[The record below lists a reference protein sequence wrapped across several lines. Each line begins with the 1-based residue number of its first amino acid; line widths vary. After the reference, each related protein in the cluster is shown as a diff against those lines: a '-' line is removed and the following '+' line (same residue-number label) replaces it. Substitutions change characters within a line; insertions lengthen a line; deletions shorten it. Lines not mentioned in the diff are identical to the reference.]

1 MLLSAYSGQ
10 EKRHRLQMSS
20 GLGWKALFYFTPKP
34 LSASVSLSADNTK
47 ITLRKVSGDQT
58 REDTHADLVLHNPE
72 NLILHY

>member
-10 EKRHRLQMSS
+10 EKHHRLQMSS

-34 LSASVSLSADNTK
+34 LSASVSFSADNIK

-58 REDTHADLVLHNPE
+58 REDTHASLDLHNSE